1 MLLHDWQIIL
11 HGKRKLSYGI
21 NVSSMVQ
28 VKDRI
33 AKLLT
38 IVSEDVLEKEHILSL
53 GLLCS

>member
-33 AKLLT
+33 ATLL
-38 IVSEDVLEKEHILSL
+38 SRKS
-53 GLLCS
+53 G